1 MASEIITMHPETPE
15 LRKIKRVA
23 EALKGGAVI
32 LFPVDTGFSLGCQ
45 LSNKEAIRKLR
56 RIRRLSDKKALTF
69 LCHSLSN
76 IAEFAKVSNSA
87 YRILKGLIPGPYTF
101 VLPASRQVPKFAQNP
116 KRKTSGIR
124 VPDNELAQLLLEEVG
139 EPIIS
144 ITAKKSDDQ
153 VFFDPE
159 EVFDLLSREVDIAVR
174 LDEYHFAGE
183 STVVDMI
190 TDDFSIMREGAG
202 IDEVLEFID

>member
-23 EALKGGAVI
+23 EALKAGAVI

-87 YRILKGLIPGPYTF
+87 YRIIKGLIPGPYTF
-101 VLPASRQVPKFAQNP
+101 VMPASRQVPKFAQNP
-116 KRKTSGIR
+116 KRKTAGIR
-124 VPDNELAQLLLEEVG
+124 VPDNELAQLLLEAVG

-153 VFFDPE
+153 IFVDPD
-159 EVFDLLSREVDIAVR
+159 EVFDLFSREVDIAVR
-174 LDEYHFAGE
+174 LEEYQFSGE

-202 IDEVLEFID
+202 IDEVLECIY

>member
-23 EALKGGAVI
+23 EALKDGAVI

-153 VFFDPE
+153 TFFDPE
-159 EVFDLLSREVDIAVR
+159 ELFDLLSREVDIAVR
-174 LDEYHFAGE
+174 LEEYHFAGE

>member
-23 EALKGGAVI
+23 EALKNGAVI

-45 LSNKEAIRKLR
+45 LSNKESIRKLR
-56 RIRRLSDKKALTF
+56 RIRRLPDKKALTF

-87 YRILKGLIPGPYTF
+87 YRIIKALIPGPYTF
-101 VLPASRQVPKFAQNP
+101 VMPASRQVPKFAQNP
-116 KRKTSGIR
+116 KRKTAGIR
-124 VPDNELAQLLLEEVG
+124 VPDNELAQLLLEAVG

-153 VFFDPE
+153 IFVDPE
-159 EVFDLLSREVDIAVR
+159 EVFDLFSREVDIAVR
-174 LDEYHFAGE
+174 LEEYQFSGE

>member
-15 LRKIKRVA
+15 HRKIKRVA

-87 YRILKGLIPGPYTF
+87 YRIIKGLIPGPYTF

-124 VPDNELAQLLLEEVG
+124 VPDNELAQLLLVEVG

-153 VFFDPE
+153 IFFDPE

-174 LDEYHFAGE
+174 LEEYHFAGE

>member
-87 YRILKGLIPGPYTF
+87 YRIIKGLIPGPYTF
-101 VLPASRQVPKFAQNP
+101 VMPASRQVPKFAQNP
-116 KRKTSGIR
+116 KRKTAGIR
-124 VPDNELAQLLLEEVG
+124 VPDNELAQLLLEAVG

-153 VFFDPE
+153 IFVDPE

-174 LDEYHFAGE
+174 LEEYHFSGE

-202 IDEVLEFID
+202 IDEVLKFID